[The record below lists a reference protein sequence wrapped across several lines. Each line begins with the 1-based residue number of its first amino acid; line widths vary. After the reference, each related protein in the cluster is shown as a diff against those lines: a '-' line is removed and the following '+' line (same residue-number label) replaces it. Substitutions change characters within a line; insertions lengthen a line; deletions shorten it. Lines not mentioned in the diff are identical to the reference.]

1 MNSSTPS
8 TTCTYSLATDPG
20 APSDQSPATAISTP
34 KTTSVHSAAV
44 SVATTTGESAVSTPI
59 TTAAQSCQRRHARL
73 VIATIPF
80 RRNAPI
86 LRPDWPAGQELW
98 RTELSDPVPSLRA
111 MDDRLAYDL
120 VTDF

>member
-8 TTCTYSLATDPG
+8 TTCTYSLATDPR
-20 APSDQSPATAISTP
+20 APSDHRPASAISTP

-44 SVATTTGESAVSTPI
+44 SVATTTGDSAVSAPI
-59 TTAAQSCQRRHARL
+59 TTAAQSCQRRHVRL

-86 LRPDWPAGQELW
+86 LNLDWPAGQELW
-98 RTELSDPVPSLRA
+98 RTELSVPAPNLPV
-111 MDDRLAYDL
+111 MDDRLAYD
-120 VTDF
+120 